1 MPRHIRNYENRC
13 IKGVPTTPVDT
24 YTPQEMRHYLEDASF
39 EVELMAGLNVIG
51 ASKEGEDYFVRQQKI
66 LERGIKRGA
75 KDASEKLERLR
86 KRAEEIVNIDF
97 EACQD
102 DLSIGHSLIV
112 IGRRPI

>member
-1 MPRHIRNYENRC
+1 MPHHIRNYENRC

-24 YTPQEMRHYLEDASF
+24 YTPQEMRRYLEDASF

-51 ASKEGEDYFVRQQKI
+51 ASKEVEDYFVRQQKI

-102 DLSIGHSLIV
+102 DLSVGHSLIAV
-112 IGRRPI
+112 GRKIT